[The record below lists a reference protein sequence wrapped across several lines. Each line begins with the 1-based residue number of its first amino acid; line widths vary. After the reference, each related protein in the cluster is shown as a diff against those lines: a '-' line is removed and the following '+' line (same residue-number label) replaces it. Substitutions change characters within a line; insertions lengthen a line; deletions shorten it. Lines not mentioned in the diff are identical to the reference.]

1 MLYMSNSKFNFNNRI
16 LLLSSLIIV
25 IFIGFYF
32 YNFNSKELSKDSN
45 DWANFA
51 TYISLAT
58 SIINLIIFYLLI
70 LEIHKYKINQN
81 KKNKKQIISIKLIN
95 SKESY
100 WMENIGSGIAV
111 DVKIKRNFRD
121 NKWEEGYNYFTLSPG
136 ERVYL
141 SWSKHSIQ
149 LVAEY
154 KDSEGYQYYS
164 YMDANHLRFFD
175 KENGEKN
182 YLTEFS
188 KITKPIIGKYQNPS

>member
-1 MLYMSNSKFNFNNRI
+1 MSRNKLNFNNRI
-16 LLLSSLIIV
+16 LLLSILIIV

-58 SIINLIIFYLLI
+58 SIINLIIFYLLT
-70 LEIHKYKINQN
+70 LEIHKYNINQN
-81 KKNKKQIISIKLIN
+81 KKNIKPIISFKLIN
-95 SKESY
+95 SKEFY
-100 WMENIGSGIAV
+100 WLENIGNGIAV
-111 DVKIKRNFRD
+111 DVKIKRNFSEGD
-121 NKWEEGYNYFTLSPG
+121 NKWKEGYNYFTLSPG

-141 SWSKHSIQ
+141 NWSQYSIQ

>member
-1 MLYMSNSKFNFNNRI
+1 MTKNKLNFNNTRI
-16 LLLSSLIIV
+16 FLLSSLIII
-25 IFIGFYF
+25 IFIGSYIYTF
-32 YNFNSKELSKDSN
+32 KEFSSESS

-51 TYISLAT
+51 TFISLAIA
-58 SIINLIIFYLLI
+58 IINLIIFYLLT
-70 LEIHKYKINQN
+70 LEIHKYNITQN
-81 KKNKKQIISIKLIN
+81 KKNIKPIISFKLIN

-100 WMENIGSGIAV
+100 WLENIGSGIAV